1 MRVRCAAMIRP
12 AKIGLAMA
20 MALGCAGA
28 HAQDAKATIDTLIR
42 NEEDATAKRGRYMYL
57 SVEKSDRSGGH
68 TWTERVAETQLGK
81 LRFLIAEDGK
91 PITGSRLAQEKARLA
106 HDAADPESFRR
117 AEEARGDDEQHAKQ
131 MLGML
136 PKAYFFEG
144 PFVEGDTLRVDF
156 RPNPAY
162 SPQGLE
168 EKVLHAMSG
177 SVLID
182 AKTIRLKGLSA
193 HVGQDVSFGF
203 GLATIKAGS
212 NFNTLRMPV
221 GGMDWK
227 SQMVHTAITGRALF
241 LKTIARQNDSTHS
254 EFKKIP
260 NDISVADAVK
270 LLEQ

>member
-1 MRVRCAAMIRP
+1 MRVRCVAM
-12 AKIGLAMA
+12 IGLAIAMA
-20 MALGCAGA
+20 MGCVGA
-28 HAQDAKATIDTLIR
+28 HAQDAKTTIETLVR
-42 NEEDATAKRGRYMYL
+42 NEQDATAKRGRYIYL
-57 SVEKSDRSGGH
+57 SVEKSDRTGGH
-68 TWTERVAETQLGK
+68 AWTERVAETQWGK

-91 PITGSRLAQEKARLA
+91 PITGSRLDAEKARLA
-106 HDAADPESFRR
+106 HDAADPEAFRR

-136 PKAYFFEG
+136 NRAYFFDG
-144 PFVEGDTLRVDF
+144 PFAEGDTLRVDF
-156 RPNPAY
+156 RPNPGY
-162 SPQGLE
+162 SAQGME

-182 AKTIRLKGLSA
+182 ARTIRLRGLNA
-193 HVGQDVSFGF
+193 HVSQDVSFGF

-212 NFNTLRMPV
+212 NFNTMRLPV
-221 GGMDWK
+221 GGIDWK
-227 SQMVHTAITGRALF
+227 SQTVHTAFTGRALF

-270 LLEQ
+270 LLEE